1 MSRLIKEKMVRQYGE
16 TFKGV
21 SDVAVIATEGVNV
34 KQMTA
39 LRGTLRARGIRAL
52 RVQNRLGKRA
62 FSAAGL
68 AGIDT
73 LLAGPS
79 TLIWGGGIVDL
90 AKALVEQAKT
100 LQKLEIRGAVSAGQ
114 VLSKDD
120 LDALSKL
127 PSREVLIGMA
137 VGMAIGQGGRVAAA
151 ITAMGGRLVAQVREY
166 EKRAPGGEAAP
177 AAAADA
183 PPAGETPAAAPQDKP
198 TAGGAEE
205 PPAPDKAPGQ

>member
-1 MSRLIKEKMVRQYGE
+1 MSRLIKEKMVQQYGE

-62 FSAAGL
+62 FAAAGL
-68 AGIDT
+68 VGIDT

-79 TLIWGGGIVDL
+79 TLSWGGGIVDL

-100 LQKLEIRGAVSAGQ
+100 LVKLEIRGAVSAGQ
-114 VLSKDD
+114 VLSKED
-120 LDALSKL
+120 LDALSRL

-137 VGMAIGQGGRVAAA
+137 VGMAIGQGGRLAAA

-177 AAAADA
+177 AATQDA
-183 PPAGETPAAAPQDKP
+183 QPAGETQAAAPENQP

-205 PPAPDKAPGQ
+205 PPAPDQAPGQ